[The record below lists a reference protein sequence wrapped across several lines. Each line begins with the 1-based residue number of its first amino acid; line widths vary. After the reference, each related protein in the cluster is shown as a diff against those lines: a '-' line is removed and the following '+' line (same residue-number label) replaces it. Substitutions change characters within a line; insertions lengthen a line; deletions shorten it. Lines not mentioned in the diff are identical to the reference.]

1 MFKRLILVCIVL
13 ALSASA
19 QFYPSNSR
27 IASLAETFIIDD
39 INDVLRY
46 AAYMKNYEDDLQVTF
61 TSPIIGIKAV
71 GDKLRL
77 GAIGNRGLM
86 LSQQFTQNFYS
97 IAIPF
102 VNGEIPA
109 TPDISIRNQ
118 YIPHALLGVDA
129 GILTLGFDVF
139 FEYARSRYNQ
149 KDSLQETSASASIHN
164 PGVLA
169 SALFGEDFQIA
180 AKLGLAVPR
189 ISGKAESNNSTVE
202 VESDKGIFLEFGG
215 EAGIPVGSLK
225 LSMGVDLILEKYA
238 FEASRET
245 PPAPK
250 VTATTDEFTDTRTAI
265 YAGVQG
271 DVFTNGLW
279 AAQYTLNL
287 FRHTSE
293 DEDNDAKACSSQVVH
308 SFSVGLENGWDNLWI
323 FDKVY
328 ARGGMKM
335 DLRTSHY
342 NDEVGRSETR
352 TKDQTKFDELMPTL
366 GLGIQKGVFTLDLN
380 IDLGGWSNLVTG
392 PRVSKVTAGLFF

>member
-1 MFKRLILVCIVL
+1 
-13 ALSASA
+13 
-19 QFYPSNSR
+19 
-27 IASLAETFIIDD
+27 
-39 INDVLRY
+39 
-46 AAYMKNYEDDLQVTF
+46 
-61 TSPIIGIKAV
+61 
-71 GDKLRL
+71 
-77 GAIGNRGLM
+77 
-86 LSQQFTQNFYS
+86 
-97 IAIPF
+97 
-102 VNGEIPA
+102 
-109 TPDISIRNQ
+109 
-118 YIPHALLGVDA
+118 
-129 GILTLGFDVF
+129 
-139 FEYARSRYNQ
+139 
-149 KDSLQETSASASIHN
+149 
-164 PGVLA
+164 
-169 SALFGEDFQIA
+169 
-180 AKLGLAVPR
+180 
-189 ISGKAESNNSTVE
+189 
-202 VESDKGIFLEFGG
+202 
-215 EAGIPVGSLK
+215 
-225 LSMGVDLILEKYA
+225 MGVDLILEKYA